1 MEMGNEREKEKVGIS
16 FICLHLASCWSP
28 FFSLSFR
35 GFPIKGRG
43 RRANDCGVTMFYPA
57 DRVVEDSAQL
67 WQDSTFPV
75 ALTALAELD
84 VLAALTVWRVGK
96 DEGLGGPSK

>member
-1 MEMGNEREKEKVGIS
+1 
-16 FICLHLASCWSP
+16 
-28 FFSLSFR
+28 
-35 GFPIKGRG
+35 
-43 RRANDCGVTMFYPA
+43 MFYPA

-84 VLAALTVWRVGK
+84 VLAALNVWRVGK
-96 DEGLGGPSK
+96 DEGLGGPSKWKGGPKEKDDTQQQQHQQQQQEKEKGSEMKGVALHLSTTT